1 MEETQ
6 DIAAAVPPP
15 EGEPK
20 VDSAVEDMKTEE
32 PAAPASA
39 PSENN
44 KPADIAESIPLV
56 EPKIEDNNATKE
68 DAATAAINSDIEM
81 ESAAAPPAVTADIN
95 SDIKMVDNTTE
106 EFATAP
112 SEPPEPTVGDNTTVA
127 SAAAEVEKES
137 IDNPGVPV
145 AEDVPTSPSA
155 SDEPV
160 KAPVHPEPPQASPIV
175 KADYPSVDGNTIN
188 NKSLPDGASATTVLS
203 PGRIPKKVLAP
214 PAAIDSSGSTLTLVN
229 RLAGSNSFDNALVLP
244 DGVVLPPTVTPQM
257 LEGRLRRAFFEL
269 NPAQMKEC
277 LSEYNDAV
285 KEKGAEIRNHAAY
298 LFGVVKRYK
307 TIHERSFSDPNA
319 LPQGKELTDQVKIRL
334 GALVASGFCTAD
346 EVDGKINER
355 MKMLSE
361 KDALDAI
368 DEMNSCNRQE
378 IRNFGSYFMGIM
390 NRYMR
395 GERNNPMS
403 RGSNRRNNGNR
414 NHSSR
419 DSSSHY
425 GRGNNNS
432 GSSHYGRSD
441 SRGGRDRDR
450 YRDDS
455 RSSYRSSRR
464 RRSRSR
470 SYSSSRS
477 RSRSPDYDYR
487 RRRRRS
493 RSDSRD
499 NYHRRSD
506 RSKRSHNI
514 NPSASDPRHRQSQPV
529 VSQMSVPPP
538 SQPPRPPNMQMG
550 QFPGQPQMIAQN
562 PQQLAMQQYLQ
573 QQQAQAAQQKAAQQ
587 QAIVQQALNQALPQQ
602 PPQMHP
608 GMQSQQPNNVAV
620 THMLLGQPGNNQ
632 PNAQMYMQNQNQ
644 SQSTPLD
651 ILALA
656 NKASQALSGLPQT
669 MNPNFPPPA
678 RPPTQT
684 FAHQKGNEK
693 ELPLMVQYAI
703 QNLRTTGHIEQTLD
717 APLVAMLKR
726 LPEHSALQA
735 LEIFS
740 TCDLA
745 KMRNKGAYL
754 SGILKKELIKNGL

>member
-1 MEETQ
+1 
-6 DIAAAVPPP
+6 
-15 EGEPK
+15 
-20 VDSAVEDMKTEE
+20 
-32 PAAPASA
+32 
-39 PSENN
+39 
-44 KPADIAESIPLV
+44 
-56 EPKIEDNNATKE
+56 
-68 DAATAAINSDIEM
+68 
-81 ESAAAPPAVTADIN
+81 
-95 SDIKMVDNTTE
+95 
-106 EFATAP
+106 
-112 SEPPEPTVGDNTTVA
+112 
-127 SAAAEVEKES
+127 
-137 IDNPGVPV
+137 
-145 AEDVPTSPSA
+145 
-155 SDEPV
+155 
-160 KAPVHPEPPQASPIV
+160 
-175 KADYPSVDGNTIN
+175 
-188 NKSLPDGASATTVLS
+188 
-203 PGRIPKKVLAP
+203 
-214 PAAIDSSGSTLTLVN
+214 
-229 RLAGSNSFDNALVLP
+229 
-244 DGVVLPPTVTPQM
+244 
-257 LEGRLRRAFFEL
+257 
-269 NPAQMKEC
+269 
-277 LSEYNDAV
+277 
-285 KEKGAEIRNHAAY
+285 
-298 LFGVVKRYK
+298 
-307 TIHERSFSDPNA
+307 
-319 LPQGKELTDQVKIRL
+319 
-334 GALVASGFCTAD
+334 
-346 EVDGKINER
+346 
-355 MKMLSE
+355 
-361 KDALDAI
+361 
-368 DEMNSCNRQE
+368 
-378 IRNFGSYFMGIM
+378 M

-425 GRGNNNS
+425 GRSNNHS

-499 NYHRRSD
+499 NYHRRSE

-529 VSQMSVPPP
+529 VSVPP

-550 QFPGQPQMIAQN
+550 QFPGQPQMMAQN

-608 GMQSQQPNNVAV
+608 GMQSQQPNNVAGM
-620 THMLLGQPGNNQ
+620 TNMLLGQSGNNQ

-669 MNPNFPPPA
+669 MQNPNFPPPT

-693 ELPLMVQYAI
+693 ELPLMVQVRYFIVQDSLLISFKA
-703 QNLRTTGHIEQTLD
+703 NHNSYYYVLFSNNYSMPFKTCEL
-717 APLVAMLKR
+717 LVILNKPWMLLL
-726 LPEHSALQA
+726 LP
-735 LEIFS
+735 
-740 TCDLA
+740 C
-745 KMRNKGAYL
+745 
-754 SGILKKELIKNGL
+754 